1 MKLFFYTLTED
12 LKRLIFSKVFLWS
25 LLAYILVSF
34 VSLAQEAGSFHG
46 DTSIMYIR
54 MIQEYLGLYVVYVL
68 FAAIPCTPVF
78 CIDWENRFY
87 RYSVVR
93 SSPNYYAVSKAIA
106 CFFSSFFFILIGE
119 WLQIFILRCMNQP
132 FTSPQ
137 FEDSLGIFN
146 GFSRPDKILIYLLL
160 TICLK
165 GLNAGFLSVLALCV
179 SSEIPNIF
187 VALATPIL
195 SFQILSTVANAL
207 RTPSYFVIREISLG
221 RVNINDSFSQS
232 FSYSVFFYIVLTAL
246 CTLLFVK
253 NCKRRIQ
260 YG

>member
-1 MKLFFYTLTED
+1 MKVFLNTLYSD
-12 LKRLIFSKVFLWS
+12 LKRLIFSKVFLGA
-25 LLAYILVSF
+25 LLTYILVSF
-34 VSLAQEAGSFHG
+34 LTLAQEVQDIG

-54 MIQEYLGLYVVYVL
+54 MIQEYLGFYIIYVL
-68 FAAIPCTPVF
+68 FAAISCTPVF
-78 CIDWENRFY
+78 CVDWENRFY

-106 CFFSSFFFILIGE
+106 CFFSSFSFIFLGEWIQILI
-119 WLQIFILRCMNQP
+119 LRLINLP
-132 FTSPQ
+132 LTDLR
-137 FEDSLGIFN
+137 FENNLGIFDA
-146 GFSRPDKILIYLLL
+146 FSKPDKVLIYFLL
-160 TICLK
+160 TILLK
-165 GLNAGFLSVLALCV
+165 SLNAGFLSVLSLYL
-179 SSEIPNIF
+179 SSKIPNIF

-207 RTPSYFVIREISLG
+207 RAPDYFVIRKISLG
-221 RVNINDSFSQS
+221 QININDSFTQS
-232 FSYSVFFYIVLTAL
+232 FLYSVFFYIVLTAL